1 MVFISIISKPH
12 ANVFA
17 VMEDCD
23 YNNCEHE
30 RSPYI
35 S

>member
-12 ANVFA
+12 AKAFA

-30 RSPYI
+30 LSTYI